1 MSKASTEKLE
11 ALHGE
16 LAKTLQTAISA
27 SDPTDKGFASLLNV
41 ARQFLKDNGI
51 EAAAVPGS
59 TIGGLAKKVSEYPFD
74 PAESSH

>member
-16 LAKTLQTAISA
+16 LASTLQTAISS

-51 EAAAVPGS
+51 EAVTVPGS
-59 TIGGLAKKVSEYPFD
+59 PMGKLAGKVAEYPFD